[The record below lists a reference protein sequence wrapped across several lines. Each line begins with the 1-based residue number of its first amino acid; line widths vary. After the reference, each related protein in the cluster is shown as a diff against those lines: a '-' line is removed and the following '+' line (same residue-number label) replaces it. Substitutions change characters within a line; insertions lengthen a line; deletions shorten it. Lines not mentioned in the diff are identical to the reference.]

1 MIKNKKRIFDNFG
14 SLFSFVKME
23 LNDKFTNIDKLTQN
37 DELKENYKTV
47 KSLIEYEKKTNV
59 YMINQN
65 ATLSLLRLNRGL
77 EFLYKFLE
85 NIYNNQDNKKK
96 SYELASKAY
105 DDTLAFRHYWPVRRL
120 GNIYRA
126 KYMQLLHGIRN
137 FFLLIDTNLA
147 KAI

>member
-1 MIKNKKRIFDNFG
+1 M
-14 SLFSFVKME
+14 FSFVKME
-23 LNDKFTNIDKLTQN
+23 LNDKFTNIDRLAQN

-47 KSLIEYEKKTNV
+47 KSLIEYEKITNV

-105 DDTLAFRHYWPVRRL
+105 NDTLAFRHYWPVRRL
-120 GNIYRA
+120 GNIYIE
-126 KYMQLLHGIRN
+126 L
-137 FFLLIDTNLA
+137 
-147 KAI
+147 

>member
-1 MIKNKKRIFDNFG
+1 
-14 SLFSFVKME
+14 ME

-120 GNIYRA
+120 GNIYNA
-126 KYMQLLHGIRN
+126 KYMQLFHGIRN
-137 FFLLIDTNLA
+137 FFFLLIDTNLA

>member
-1 MIKNKKRIFDNFG
+1 M
-14 SLFSFVKME
+14 FSFVKME

-85 NIYNNQDNKKK
+85 NIYNNQDNKYLKV
-96 SYELASKAY
+96 
-105 DDTLAFRHYWPVRRL
+105 DT
-120 GNIYRA
+120 NI
-126 KYMQLLHGIRN
+126 KNLNSTMN
-137 FFLLIDTNLA
+137 LIDKNTLE
-147 KAI
+147 KYLIQKVLICR